1 MKSIHPVAYQLSVAE
16 DRIKSLEKENQE
28 LRLEVARLSR
38 QRPPQSSISPPPSPK
53 RRRLSTCDGMLPAY
67 ARSTTSSRART
78 SPSSASSSTSTDRS
92 SSPDTPPQ
100 HVVVDKKRYVY
111 KDGELTKMTFGYL
124 KPTVSTRHRDEISA
138 LTRKRLQPFTPDDS
152 WKHDLPE
159 WDPPTDHSSEA
170 DHSDQTKDTE
180 ELQPANT
187 LRVMSQAKF
196 DDLVDQKGIEI
207 RTRLNDDAW
216 TRSPGHMVYIDHDA
230 LFDILSQAE
239 TLAKRCLWNWMRTHR
254 PEDCRHWI
262 GYRSDIDFGRDRVST
277 MLAWLPHHCL
287 DFRRTRERQVKSK
300 LFCLIGLRNFLHHF
314 NGRRRGAYRM
324 DAELKLV
331 QQLAVLLYDEE
342 SARQARA
349 LRDRLH
355 EEANRTVRDI
365 ETFMMLTSLPEAGIL
380 WKPHHADL
388 VEDAMTEVVRGCFS
402 NTYPL
407 EVYAAA
413 REWLSNPRGLAPQ
426 VSQAE
431 VSNKVQRKKERKRGS
446 TYSNTKDVEADSLA
460 GQNGQTGLARN
471 RRRYSVSGDAVCVK
485 PAIVAGGRGGSRTRR
500 HTVSVY
506 ANI

>member
-28 LRLEVARLSR
+28 LRLEVARLTR
-38 QRPPQSSISPPPSPK
+38 QRPPQSIISPPPSPK
-53 RRRLSTCDGMLPAY
+53 RRRLGTCDGNLPAY
-67 ARSTTSSRART
+67 ARSTAASRGRS
-78 SPSSASSSTSTDRS
+78 SPSSSSSTTSTDRS
-92 SSPDTPPQ
+92 SSPETPPQ

-111 KDGELTKMTFGYL
+111 RDGELTKMTFGYL
-124 KPTVSTRHRDEISA
+124 KSTVSTRHRDDISA
-138 LTRKRLQPFTPDDS
+138 LTRKRLRSFTPDDS
-152 WKHDLPE
+152 WKTELPE
-159 WDPPTDHSSEA
+159 WDPPTDHSSDA
-170 DHSDQTKDTE
+170 DHSDHTEDTE

-187 LRVMSQAKF
+187 LRVMSQATF
-196 DDLVDQKGIEI
+196 DDLVDQKGIEV

-216 TRSPGHMVYIDHDA
+216 TRRPGHMVYIDHDA

-239 TLAKRCLWNWMRTHR
+239 TLAKRCLWNWMRTNR

-262 GYRSDIDFGRDRVST
+262 GYRSDIDFGRDRIST
-277 MLAWLPHHCL
+277 MLAWLPHRCL
-287 DFRRTRERQVKSK
+287 DFRRTRATQVKTK

-342 SARQARA
+342 GARQARA

-355 EEANRTVRDI
+355 EEANRTVREI

-388 VEDAMTEVVRGCFS
+388 VDDAATEVARGCFS

-413 REWLSNPRGLAPQ
+413 HQWLSNPRGLAPQ
-426 VSQAE
+426 VSQPE
-431 VSNKVQRKKERKRGS
+431 VQDKTQPEGQSNHGS
-446 TYSNTKDVEADSLA
+446 FLTSTKNIDA
-460 GQNGQTGLARN
+460 GTFNGKSGQVRN
-471 RRRYSVSGDAVCVK
+471 RRRNSVSVDAGYVK
-485 PAIVAGGRGGSRTRR
+485 PAIVVGGRGGLRTRR
-500 HTVSVY
+500 HTVSVSK
-506 ANI
+506 NI